1 MRFDWYQATIPAH
14 PVDLVQSILST
25 LAPGGDVVEGR
36 GKHNY
41 HQSFT
46 IRDVQGDRVAMVLA
60 GGPNGDPNAVASG
73 ASTDA
78 FVPLVRER
86 WPDHRVTRFDA
97 AEDFCQE
104 GVGSS

>member
-46 IRDVQGDRVAMVLA
+46 IRDVQEIGWPWCWRA
-60 GGPNGDPNAVASG
+60 GQTGTLTLWRLELLLMRSFRSSANGG
-73 ASTDA
+73 QTI
-78 FVPLVRER
+78 
-86 WPDHRVTRFDA
+86 
-97 AEDFCQE
+97 
-104 GVGSS
+104 G